1 MTRYEEL
8 INQGKELV
16 GDTLGSTMELMVLNS
31 NLQSRLAMMLR
42 QPQESDDINELIH
55 ISDERF
61 RTIRFLQQQNDQ
73 LDKLINQLRLETEDA
88 D

>member
-1 MTRYEEL
+1 MIDLNEKQKQYVLRLCTEL
-8 INQGKELV
+8 
-16 GDTLGSTMELMVLNS
+16 S
-31 NLQSRLAMMLR
+31 NYFAEHHVDGVMAKTAMIR